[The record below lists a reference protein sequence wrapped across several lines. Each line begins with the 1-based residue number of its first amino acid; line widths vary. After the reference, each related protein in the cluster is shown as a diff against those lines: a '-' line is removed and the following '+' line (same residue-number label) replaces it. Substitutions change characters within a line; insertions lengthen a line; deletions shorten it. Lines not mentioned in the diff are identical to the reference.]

1 MYLNTTVFYL
11 YALTILSI
19 HHLSGIYENDAGYLV
34 PEECVTAH
42 LNAAKSHGADLHFN
56 EIVVSWKA
64 IPHTST
70 SSHTTVDSSNANH
83 IPIDENQENKTLY
96 EVTTTHG
103 EGNLQTS
110 TYLTYKIV
118 LAVGPWA
125 PALYG
130 SEIPVQLHV
139 ERRVQFWFQPINPNL
154 FKVYYVCYTFLA
166 QVCTIIL

>member
-1 MYLNTTVFYL
+1 MFYL

-42 LNAAKSHGADLHFN
+42 LNVAKSHGADLHFN
-56 EIVVSWKA
+56 ETVLSWKA
-64 IPHTST
+64 IPIPNNSN
-70 SSHTTVDSSNANH
+70 HTTVDCSNANQ
-83 IPIDENQENKTLY
+83 ILKDEIDENQEKGTVY

-110 TYLTYKIV
+110 TYLTHKIV

>member
-1 MYLNTTVFYL
+1 MVVGGI
-11 YALTILSI
+11 LTRFIPPDAPASSLSVNSI
-19 HHLSGIYENDAGYLV
+19 DRIEVWLFMVSAPCCGDVRRLCEQTMPIVDGPCSDA
-34 PEECVTAH
+34 
-42 LNAAKSHGADLHFN
+42 D
-56 EIVVSWKA
+56 
-64 IPHTST
+64 HTLI
-70 SSHTTVDSSNANH
+70 DE
-83 IPIDENQENKTLY
+83 IDENQEKKTLY

-110 TYLTYKIV
+110 TYLTHKIV

-154 FKVYYVCYTFLA
+154 FKVYFSFWPKVKHFWFKFVL
-166 QVCTIIL
+166 VL

>member
-1 MYLNTTVFYL
+1 MFYI
-11 YALTILSI
+11 YFLTILSI
-19 HHLSGIYENDAGYLV
+19 HYLSGIYENDAGYLV

-42 LNAAKSHGADLHFN
+42 LNVAKQFGADLHFN

-70 SSHTTVDSSNANH
+70 SSHTTVDCSDANH
-83 IPIDENQENKTLY
+83 ILKEKNQEKKTMY

-110 TYLTYKIV
+110 TYLTHKIV

-139 ERRVQFWFQPINPNL
+139 ERRVQFWFQPIDPNL
-154 FKVYYVCYTFLA
+154 FKVRFVCCRFLS
-166 QVCTIIL
+166 